1 MGNNVQYH
9 VSLPETRYRLY
20 RVFFVFRDA
29 VPVPSPRAALI
40 QNLTSQSA
48 EFVMEEHVQLSTGLQ
63 TQERHLFLFS
73 DTLIIAKS
81 KLVLSI

>member
-9 VSLPETRYRLY
+9 VSLPETRYPLY

-40 QNLTSQSA
+40 DPEPNIPECRVCDGRARAAQHWTADPGETL
-48 EFVMEEHVQLSTGLQ
+48 VPLQ
-63 TQERHLFLFS
+63 
-73 DTLIIAKS
+73 
-81 KLVLSI
+81 